1 MRLNSLSSLKV
12 TIVVLTVSLL
22 SACGFHLRGDYSVP
36 EELNK
41 ISVTSY
47 DQYSTFTRMMKSQ
60 LRMNDVEI
68 VPPAE
73 NTPNLHIISE
83 GVGERTLSL
92 YQGSQKTGPR
102 AAEKELTFKA
112 RYRVTIPDLGSKT
125 FSTSVTR
132 SYLDNPLTALAKSV
146 ERDMIEDEMRK
157 LATSQIL
164 RQMARLKANIA
175 ADSMNLEK
183 LEQVQVKELEKQY
196 NIKNIEIE
204 DVEITPTSEEES
216 TLSESAE

>member
-1 MRLNSLSSLKV
+1 MRLISLSSLKV

-22 SACGFHLRGDYSVP
+22 SACGFHLRGDYSIP

-47 DQYSTFTRMMKSQ
+47 DQYSTFTRMMKGQ
-60 LRMNDVEI
+60 LRMSDVAI

-83 GVGERTLSL
+83 SVGERTLSL
-92 YQGSQKTGPR
+92 YQNTR
-102 AAEKELTFKA
+102 AAEKELTFNA
-112 RYRVTIPDLGSKT
+112 SYRVTIPELGDKT

-164 RQMARLKANIA
+164 RQMARLKATIA
-175 ADSMNLEK
+175 AGSMDLQDLEN
-183 LEQVQVKELEKQY
+183 VQVKELEKQY
-196 NIKNIEIE
+196 NIKNIEID
-204 DVEITPTSEEES
+204 DVEVDA
-216 TLSESAE
+216 SAVPDAEPSVTVEQ

>member
-1 MRLNSLSSLKV
+1 MRLISLSSLKV
-12 TIVVLTVSLL
+12 TVVVLTVSLL

-47 DQYSTFTRMMKSQ
+47 DQYSTFTRMMKGQ
-60 LRMNDVEI
+60 LSMNDVEI
-68 VPPAE
+68 VSPTE

-83 GVGERTLSL
+83 SVSERTLSL
-92 YQGSQKTGPR
+92 YQNTR
-102 AAEKELTFKA
+102 AAEKELTLNA
-112 RYRVTIPDLGSKT
+112 SYRVTIPKLGSKT

-175 ADSMNLEK
+175 ADSMDLDALEN
-183 LEQVQVKELEKQY
+183 VQVKELEKQY
-196 NIKNIEIE
+196 NIKN
-204 DVEITPTSEEES
+204 VEIDPSS
-216 TLSESAE
+216 TETTKPVESAEQ

>member
-1 MRLNSLSSLKV
+1 MRLISLSSLKV
-12 TIVVLTVSLL
+12 TIVILTVSLL

-47 DQYSTFTRMMKSQ
+47 DQYSTFTRMMKGQ

-83 GVGERTLSL
+83 SVGERTLSL
-92 YQGSQKTGPR
+92 YQNTR
-102 AAEKELTFKA
+102 AAEIELTFNA
-112 RYRVTIPDLGSKT
+112 SYRVTIPELGDKT

-175 ADSMNLEK
+175 ADSMDLDALEH
-183 LEQVQVKELEKQY
+183 VQVKELEKQY
-196 NIKNIEIE
+196 NIKNIEID
-204 DVEITPTSEEES
+204 DVSLTPSSTEQSQITES
-216 TLSESAE
+216 VE

>member
-1 MRLNSLSSLKV
+1 MRLISLSSLKV
-12 TIVVLTVSLL
+12 TIVILTVSLL

-47 DQYSTFTRMMKSQ
+47 DQYSTFTRMMKGQ

-68 VPPAE
+68 IPPAG

-83 GVGERTLSL
+83 SVSERTLSL
-92 YQGSQKTGPR
+92 YQNTR
-102 AAEKELTFKA
+102 AAEKELTFRA
-112 RYRVTIPDLGSKT
+112 RYRVTIPELGDKT

-175 ADSMNLEK
+175 ADNMDLEA
-183 LEQVQVKELEKQY
+183 LEHVQVKELEKQY

-204 DVEITPTSEEES
+204 DGETVPTSEEQS
-216 TLSESAE
+216 SLSESAEQ

>member
-1 MRLNSLSSLKV
+1 MRLISLSSLKV
-12 TIVVLTVSLL
+12 TVVVLTVSLL

-47 DQYSTFTRMMKSQ
+47 DQYSTFTRMMKGQ
-60 LRMNDVEI
+60 LRLNDVEI

-83 GVGERTLSL
+83 SVGERTLSL
-92 YQGSQKTGPR
+92 YQNTR
-102 AAEKELTFKA
+102 AAEKELTFQA
-112 RYRVTIPDLGSKT
+112 SYRVTIPEIGSKT

-164 RQMARLKANIA
+164 RQMARLKATIA
-175 ADSMNLEK
+175 AGSMEHEALEN
-183 LEQVQVKELEKQY
+183 VQVKDLEQQY
-196 NIKNIEIE
+196 DIKNIEID
-204 DVEITPTSEEES
+204 DVESTSSSTDQSQSIES
-216 TLSESAE
+216 VE

>member
-1 MRLNSLSSLKV
+1 MRLISLSSLKV
-12 TIVVLTVSLL
+12 TIVILTVSLL

-47 DQYSTFTRMMKSQ
+47 DQYSTFTRMMKGQ

-68 VPPAE
+68 IPPAG

-83 GVGERTLSL
+83 SVSERTLSL
-92 YQGSQKTGPR
+92 YQNTR
-102 AAEKELTFKA
+102 AAEKELTFRA
-112 RYRVTIPDLGSKT
+112 RYRVTIPELGDKT

-175 ADSMNLEK
+175 ADNMDLEA
-183 LEQVQVKELEKQY
+183 LEHVQVKELEKQY

-204 DVEITPTSEEES
+204 DAETVPTSEERS
-216 TLSESAE
+216 TLSESAEQ

>member
-73 NTPNLHIISE
+73 NIPNLHILGE

-92 YQGSQKTGPR
+92 YQNTR
-102 AAEKELTFKA
+102 AAEKELTLNA
-112 RYRVTIPDLGSKT
+112 SYRVTIPELGANT

-164 RQMARLKANIA
+164 RQMARLKATIA
-175 ADSMNLEK
+175 AGNMNLEE

-196 NIKNIEIE
+196 NIKNIEID
-204 DVEITPTSEEES
+204 DVEVDA
-216 TLSESAE
+216 SAVPDAEPSVTVEQ

>member
-1 MRLNSLSSLKV
+1 MRLILLSSLKV

-22 SACGFHLRGDYSVP
+22 NACGFHLRGDYSVP
-36 EELNK
+36 QELNK

-73 NTPNLHIISE
+73 NIPNLHILGE

-92 YQGSQKTGPR
+92 YQNTR
-102 AAEKELTFKA
+102 AAEIELTFYA
-112 RYRVTIPDLGSKT
+112 SYRVTIPELGDKT

-175 ADSMNLEK
+175 ADSMNLEE

-196 NIKNIEIE
+196 NIKNIEID
-204 DVEITPTSEEES
+204 DVEVDA
-216 TLSESAE
+216 SAVPDTEPSVTVEQ

>member
-1 MRLNSLSSLKV
+1 MRLTLSSLKV

-22 SACGFHLRGDYSVP
+22 SACGFHLRGDYSIP

-47 DQYSTFTRMMKSQ
+47 DQYSTFTRMMKNQ

-73 NTPNLHIISE
+73 NIPNLHIIRE
-83 GVGERTLSL
+83 NVGERTLSL

-112 RYRVTIPDLGSKT
+112 RYRVTISDLGSKT

-175 ADSMNLEK
+175 ADSMNLEE

-196 NIKNIEIE
+196 NIKNIEID
-204 DVEITPTSEEES
+204 DVEVDA
-216 TLSESAE
+216 SAVPDAEPSVTVEQ

>member
-1 MRLNSLSSLKV
+1 MRLNLLSSLKV

-92 YQGSQKTGPR
+92 YQNTR
-102 AAEKELTFKA
+102 AAEKELTLNA
-112 RYRVTIPDLGSKT
+112 SYRVTIPELGDKT

-164 RQMARLKANIA
+164 RQMARLKATIA
-175 ADSMNLEK
+175 AGNMNLEE

-196 NIKNIEIE
+196 NIKNIEID
-204 DVEITPTSEEES
+204 DVEVDA
-216 TLSESAE
+216 SAVPDAEPSVTVEQ

>member
-1 MRLNSLSSLKV
+1 MRLISLSSLKV

-60 LRMNDVEI
+60 LRMSDVEI

-83 GVGERTLSL
+83 SVGERTLSL
-92 YQGSQKTGPR
+92 YQNTR
-102 AAEKELTFKA
+102 AAEIELTFYA
-112 RYRVTIPDLGSKT
+112 SYRVTIPDLGSKT

-175 ADSMNLEK
+175 ADSMDLEA
-183 LEQVQVKELEKQY
+183 LEHVQVKELEKQY
-196 NIKNIEIE
+196 NIKNVEID
-204 DVEITPTSEEES
+204 DVEIEPS
-216 TLSESAE
+216 TEQQPELSESAQ